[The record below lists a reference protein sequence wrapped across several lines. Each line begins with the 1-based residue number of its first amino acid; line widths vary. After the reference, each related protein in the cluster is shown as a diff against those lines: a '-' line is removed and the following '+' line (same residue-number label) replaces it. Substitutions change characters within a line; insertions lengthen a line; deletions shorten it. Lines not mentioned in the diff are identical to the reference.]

1 MLCGIDIGIYS
12 SPSEIM
18 IVLTETVTVEMV
30 ENGYVQDA
38 QVDCV
43 WAKGKENVTF
53 SRHLSTCPNAVLC

>member
-30 ENGYVQDA
+30 ENGYIQDA

-43 WAKGKENVTF
+43 WAIGEGECHVQQT
-53 SRHLSTCPNAVLC
+53 L